1 MATIQE
7 NLDLLKSTK
16 ASLKQAILDKGV
28 VDVGDTFSTYPDK
41 IAEIQGVVITGLKG
55 PDLDKLG
62 YSENLKALTYSA
74 LSSQNTAI
82 GDATKAAYDKWNPSY
97 TSADMSY
104 YQDTSFQY
112 APAVDLSNVTSARE
126 CFWSCSNMIMAPS
139 FNTSKCKDLT
149 SFFSNCGKLVSFEG
163 LDTTSATKLDGT
175 FYSCT
180 SLLKLPEGFSIPG
193 TVYYVNNLFTECK
206 SIVAI
211 PELDCSGVTETGTQ
225 RMFSQCYALKEFGG
239 LKGMKVN
246 YSLRDCTQLSL
257 ESLVNA
263 VSKLYDFTAAGE
275 TPGSGQGTLT
285 LGSTNYNK
293 LTEDQIAIGTNKGW
307 TITA

>member
-28 VDVGDTFSTYPDK
+28 ADVGDTFSTYPDK

-82 GDATKAAYDKWNPSY
+82 GDATKAAYDKWNPSN
-97 TSADMSY
+97 TSAEFF
-104 YQDTSFQY
+104 YQNTSIQY

-126 CFWSCSNMIMAPS
+126 CFQGCSNMVMAPS
-139 FNTSKCKDLT
+139 FNTSKCTDLS
-149 SFFSNCGKLVSFEG
+149 SFFSNCKNLVSFEG

-175 FYSCT
+175 FFNCA

-193 TVYYVNNLFTECK
+193 TVYYVNNLFTGCE

-211 PELDCSGVTETGTQ
+211 PELDCSGVTETGTH
-225 RMFSQCYALKEFGG
+225 RMFEQCYALKEFGG

-246 YSLRDCTQLSL
+246 YNLNDCTQLSL

-263 VSKLYDFTAAGE
+263 LSKLYDFTAAGE

-285 LGSTNYNK
+285 LGSINYNK

-307 TITA
+307 TIIA

>member
-28 VDVGDTFSTYPDK
+28 ADVGDTFSTYPDK

-62 YSENLKALTYSA
+62 YSENLKALTYST

-82 GDATKAAYDKWNPSY
+82 GDATKAAYDKWKPSN
-97 TSADMSY
+97 TSADFF
-104 YQDTSFQY
+104 YQNTSIQY

-126 CFWSCSNMIMAPS
+126 CFQGCSNMVMAPS
-139 FNTSKCKDLT
+139 FNTSKCTDLS
-149 SFFSNCGKLVSFEG
+149 SFFSNCDKLVSFEG

-175 FYSCT
+175 FFNCA

-193 TVYYVNNLFTECK
+193 TVYYVNNLFTGCK

-211 PELDCSGVTETGTQ
+211 PELDCSGVTQTGTQ
-225 RMFSQCYALKEFGG
+225 RMFEECYALKEFGG

-246 YSLRDCTQLSL
+246 YNLKNCTQLSL

-263 VSKLYDFTAAGE
+263 LSKLYDFTAAGE
-275 TPGSGQGTLT
+275 TPGSGQGILT

-307 TITA
+307 TIKA